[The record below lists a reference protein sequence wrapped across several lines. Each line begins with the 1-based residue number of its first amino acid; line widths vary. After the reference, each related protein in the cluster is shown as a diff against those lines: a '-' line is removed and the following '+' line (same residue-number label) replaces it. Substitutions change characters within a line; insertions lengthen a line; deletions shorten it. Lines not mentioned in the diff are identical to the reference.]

1 VTDAELT
8 PDGAPRVALLGVAYD
23 GSSSFRRGSAN
34 APPLIREALWSEA
47 GNSWSET
54 GIDLRAGGIEDDGD
68 LVFGVGESADRVRS
82 MIEAAMSLIG
92 ASGRRPIVLGGDHSI
107 TYPLLRGFRPH
118 HPRLSVLHLDAHPDL
133 YDEFEGDRYSHACP
147 FARIMEEGLADRLVQ
162 IGIRT
167 MTGHQRDQARRYG
180 VEVIEM
186 KDWRDGRRLA
196 FDGPVYLSLDLDA
209 LEPGLA
215 PGVSHREPGGLS
227 VRQTIAIIQS
237 IEAPLVGADLVEFNP
252 DADPTGLTA
261 AVCGKLVKEIAA
273 KMLGDEMG

>member
-1 VTDAELT
+1 VTDVELT
-8 PDGAPRVALLGVAYD
+8 PDAAPRVALLGVAYD
-23 GSSSFRRGSAN
+23 GSSSYRRGSAN

-68 LVFGVGESADRVRS
+68 LVFGVGETAERVRS

-92 ASGRRPIVLGGDHSI
+92 ASGRRPLILGGDHSI

-118 HPRLSVLHLDAHPDL
+118 YPRLSVLHLDAHPDL

-147 FARIMEEGLADRLVQ
+147 FARIMEEELADRLVQ

-167 MTGHQRDQARRYG
+167 MTGHQRDQARRFG

-186 KDWRDGRRLA
+186 RDWRDGRRLT

-227 VRQTIAIIQS
+227 VRQTLAIIQS

-252 DADPTGLTA
+252 DADPSGLTA
-261 AVCGKLVKEIAA
+261 AVCGKLVKEMAA
-273 KMLGDEMG
+273 RMLGEIS